1 MAGKFE
7 FELTPAAAAQILRSA
22 QQQQGTPT
30 LRVAA
35 KRAEDGSIVY
45 GIGFDDPRENDTLIE
60 CHGVTILLAEFSRG
74 LLDRAVLDFVEQS
87 PGEYQFVF
95 LNPNEAGERS
105 EGGSRRAGQ
114 GQDGP
119 E

>member
-1 MAGKFE
+1 MVKTFE

-22 QQQQGTPT
+22 QQQHGTPT

-35 KRAEDGSIVY
+35 KRAEDSSVVY
-45 GIGFDDPRENDTLIE
+45 GMGFDDPRENDTAIE
-60 CHGVTILLAEFSRG
+60 CHGVTILVAEFSRE
-74 LLDRAVLDFVEQS
+74 LLDHAVLDFVEQS

-95 LNPNEAGERS
+95 RNPNEAGEES
-105 EGGSRRAGQ
+105 AEISRRAGEAE
-114 GQDGP
+114 DAP